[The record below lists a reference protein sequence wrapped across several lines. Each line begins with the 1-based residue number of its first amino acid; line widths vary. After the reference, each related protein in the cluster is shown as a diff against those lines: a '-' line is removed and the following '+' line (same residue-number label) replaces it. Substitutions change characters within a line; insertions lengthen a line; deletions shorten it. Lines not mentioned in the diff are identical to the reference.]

1 MKDHIKRR
9 WVRINVLLLTLCVC
23 QCIMFCTI
31 SFDSSSKSFPQDRNR
46 RHQEHLEQWVPPA
59 HFDSRLPAQA
69 SPHSKADDASTSSPS
84 RLSPGVLRRARNGG
98 GADADIAHLNGRHG
112 ADGASATSAS
122 PLTTSALETHNARL
136 DQTEPTY
143 AVPNKKKSNTGRI
156 FGLLLF

>member
-1 MKDHIKRR
+1 M
-9 WVRINVLLLTLCVC
+9 
-23 QCIMFCTI
+23 
-31 SFDSSSKSFPQDRNR
+31 
-46 RHQEHLEQWVPPA
+46 PPA

-69 SPHSKADDASTSSPS
+69 SPHSQADDAAASSPS

-98 GADADIAHLNGRHG
+98 DVDIAHLNGRHG

-143 AVPNKKKSNTGRI
+143 AVPNKKKSNTGMII
-156 FGLLLF
+156 FSISALGAFYLPF